1 MHAYNHIYKFYMA
14 TEYHIVVLGSGG
26 AGKSA
31 ITMRYLHNHFILQY
45 DPTIEDSY
53 RKQVVIDSDVC
64 LLDILDTAGQEEFS
78 ALSSQW
84 IRSGEGFI
92 IAYTITDTK
101 SLEEAREI
109 QARTL
114 RVKDAD
120 SVPTVIVGNK
130 ADLEDQRA
138 VGTSEGADFAKSVG
152 AAFFE
157 TSAKDDVNIH
167 ETFAALVRAMR
178 DARAKAAGKDISKIK
193 PKKRCAIL

>member
-1 MHAYNHIYKFYMA
+1 M
-14 TEYHIVVLGSGG
+14 
-26 AGKSA
+26 
-31 ITMRYLHNHFILQY
+31 
-45 DPTIEDSY
+45 
-53 RKQVVIDSDVC
+53 
-64 LLDILDTAGQEEFS
+64 
-78 ALSSQW
+78 
-84 IRSGEGFI
+84 
-92 IAYTITDTK
+92 
-101 SLEEAREI
+101 
-109 QARTL
+109 
-114 RVKDAD
+114 KDAD